1 MQQTWPSQVQ
11 LHTQPHATSLH
22 QALVDLVALR
32 DQVAW
37 SIPQSPFWTE
47 LCVTEGESLS
57 YFRSFLETLRDLFGS
72 HFRVCSDNC
81 FFLNPLAVF
90 PKASSPSSRIVRDTF

>member
-37 SIPQSPFWTE
+37 SVPQSPFWTE
-47 LCVTEGESLS
+47 LCVTEG
-57 YFRSFLETLRDLFGS
+57 
-72 HFRVCSDNC
+72 RVCPILEA
-81 FFLNPLAVF
+81 FLRHYGTSLVAISESAVTT
-90 PKASSPSSRIVRDTF
+90 ASSLIPLQCSPRPAVHPRE